1 MTIEDL
7 LDSTIDVFYDAIKI
21 YANGNSNV
29 PIMTFSD
36 DCDIPTKIAKLE
48 FHSWG
53 IQTAPVMD
61 DGIEI
66 DNYIYIII
74 YLDNEY

>member
-7 LDSTIDVFYDAIKI
+7 LDSTSDVFYDLIKI
-21 YANGNSNV
+21 YANGNSEN
-29 PIMTFSD
+29 PLMTFND

-48 FHSWG
+48 FHSWR

-61 DGIEI
+61 DGVEI